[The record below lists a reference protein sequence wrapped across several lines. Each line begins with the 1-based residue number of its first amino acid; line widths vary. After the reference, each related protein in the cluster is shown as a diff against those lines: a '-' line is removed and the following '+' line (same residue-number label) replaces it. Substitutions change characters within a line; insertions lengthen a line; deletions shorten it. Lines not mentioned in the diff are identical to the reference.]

1 MRSLLLPTALSR
13 RGYARVRRA
22 AALLLT
28 CVAASAG
35 AQTQAASAPI
45 GAEWSTGVAWEPH
58 GPGPVGL
65 RRLTPAELRLAQQRA
80 AGAHAAFAAALSFR
94 TPVDR
99 AHLVTS
105 DAGIE
110 PATGSDRR
118 PVLRQDITA
127 YFTVPRDARRR
138 ANGVL
143 APKLGGAHDLVYFV
157 LNTVPTADQF
167 VDRATAGDFS
177 RGVQPRMMGGVF
189 AAPRLLDTLAG
200 GFVYADLL
208 VFTRDGR
215 SPLEPAPIGP
225 LLDVEIPRLQVIVS
239 DAERASA
246 ERIREAEASLAP
258 DAVAERRAKR
268 DSVWRRETPDP
279 AVLTQRLDAAHR
291 SDVASVEETR
301 RQFAIP
307 ATPDPLHRYWGP
319 RLALDAARAL
329 ADSLGP
335 EGRTR
340 PACGWTQG
348 ETDRSDAV
356 RYAVVGTRDA
366 CVPMM
371 RVREDLIDPT
381 RPLTEVQ
388 LFIVTFRGSNCG
400 EMLAGVTAYA
410 AGGRC
415 GYGVPLLREL
425 DWAALRSAF
434 GWNR

>member
-1 MRSLLLPTALSR
+1 MSANAQSS
-13 RGYARVRRA
+13 A
-22 AALLLT
+22 ANT
-28 CVAASAG
+28 
-35 AQTQAASAPI
+35 TI
-45 GAEWSTGVAWEPH
+45 GAEWSTGVAWNPNV
-58 GPGPVGL
+58 PRAIGL

-80 AGAHAAFAAALSFR
+80 TDVYAAFAAAPSFR

-110 PATGSDRR
+110 AATITDRR
-118 PVLRQDITA
+118 PVLRQNITA
-127 YFTVPRDARRR
+127 YFTVPRDARRL

-143 APKLGGAHDLVYFV
+143 APKLGGAHDLVYFA
-157 LNTVPTADQF
+157 LNTSPSADQF

-177 RGVQPRMMGGVF
+177 RGVQPGATGGVF
-189 AAPRLLDTLAG
+189 AAPRVLDTLAG

-225 LLDVEIPRLQVIVS
+225 LLDLEIPRLQVIVN
-239 DAERASA
+239 DAERGSA

-268 DSVWRRETPDP
+268 EAIWRTETPDP

-291 SDVASVEETR
+291 TDMASVEETR
-301 RQFAIP
+301 RQFTIP
-307 ATPDPLHRYWGP
+307 TTPDPLHRYWGP
-319 RLALDAARAL
+319 KLALDAARAL
-329 ADSLGP
+329 ADSLGL

-340 PACGWTQG
+340 PACGWTRG
-348 ETDRSDAV
+348 DTDRSDAV
-356 RYAVVGTRDA
+356 RYAVVGARDG

-371 RVREDLIDPT
+371 RVRADLIDPT

-388 LFIVTFRGSNCG
+388 LLMVFFRGSNCG
-400 EMLAGVTAYA
+400 EMLAGVTAYV

-425 DWAALRSAF
+425 NWAALRSAL
-434 GWNR
+434 GWSR